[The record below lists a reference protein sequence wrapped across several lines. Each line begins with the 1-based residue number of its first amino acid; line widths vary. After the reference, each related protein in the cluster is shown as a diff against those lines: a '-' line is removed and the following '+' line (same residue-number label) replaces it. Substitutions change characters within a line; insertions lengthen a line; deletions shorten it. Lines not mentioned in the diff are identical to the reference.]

1 MNIKNNRLL
10 QLFWSFIKIGAFTFG
25 GGYAMISMVEIEVVD
40 RKKWITEKQYMDM
53 IAISQAT
60 PGVIAINTATYVG
73 YAVGG
78 FPGALLATL
87 GVSIPSF
94 VIIVIISFF
103 LDAFLALTW
112 VSYAFMGIRAG
123 VIVLIF
129 DAVIRMRRSLTLN
142 AFNWTLLIASFLVAT
157 LTDISVIWIILTGAV
172 LGIIWQ
178 IWITRAYDADGG
190 TK

>member
-178 IWITRAYDADGG
+178 IWITHAYDADGG
-190 TK
+190 AK

>member
-1 MNIKNNRLL
+1 MNIKSNRLL
-10 QLFWSFIKIGAFTFG
+10 QLFWSFMKIGAFTFG

-73 YAVGG
+73 YAIGG

-178 IWITRAYDADGG
+178 IWITHAYDADGG
-190 TK
+190 AK

>member
-1 MNIKNNRLL
+1 
-10 QLFWSFIKIGAFTFG
+10 
-25 GGYAMISMVEIEVVD
+25 
-40 RKKWITEKQYMDM
+40 
-53 IAISQAT
+53 
-60 PGVIAINTATYVG
+60 
-73 YAVGG
+73 
-78 FPGALLATL
+78 
-87 GVSIPSF
+87 

-157 LTDISVIWIILTGAV
+157 LTDVSVIWIILTGAV

-178 IWITRAYDADGG
+178 IWITHAYDADGG
-190 TK
+190 AK

>member
-142 AFNWTLLIASFLVAT
+142 AFNWTLLITSFLVAT

-190 TK
+190 AK

>member
-87 GVSIPSF
+87 G
-94 VIIVIISFF
+94 
-103 LDAFLALTW
+103 
-112 VSYAFMGIRAG
+112 G
-123 VIVLIF
+123 
-129 DAVIRMRRSLTLN
+129 
-142 AFNWTLLIASFLVAT
+142 
-157 LTDISVIWIILTGAV
+157 
-172 LGIIWQ
+172 
-178 IWITRAYDADGG
+178 
-190 TK
+190 

>member
-1 MNIKNNRLL
+1 MIFLD
-10 QLFWSFIKIGAFTFG
+10 LFWTFFKIGAFTFG

-157 LTDISVIWIILTGAV
+157 LTDISVIWIIL
-172 LGIIWQ
+172 WQ

-190 TK
+190 AK